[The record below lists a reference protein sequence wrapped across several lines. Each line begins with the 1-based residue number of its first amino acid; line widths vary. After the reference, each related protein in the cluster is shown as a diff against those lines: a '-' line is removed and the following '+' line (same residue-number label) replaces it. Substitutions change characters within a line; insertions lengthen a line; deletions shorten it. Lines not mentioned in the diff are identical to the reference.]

1 VILYNYQLSRS
12 VGAEGLIALTVIV
25 QLSAAVLKKL
35 TPPFGRLA
43 AEEARLE
50 GQFRTTHSKYA
61 AAIYPMSTNPLA
73 YPCSADSPLS
83 LCPG

>member
-1 VILYNYQLSRS
+1 MNRSSNLAKPLLDVILYNYQLSRS

-35 TPPFGRLA
+35 TPAFGRLA

-50 GQFRTTHSKYA
+50 GQFRTTHSK
-61 AAIYPMSTNPLA
+61 
-73 YPCSADSPLS
+73 
-83 LCPG
+83 